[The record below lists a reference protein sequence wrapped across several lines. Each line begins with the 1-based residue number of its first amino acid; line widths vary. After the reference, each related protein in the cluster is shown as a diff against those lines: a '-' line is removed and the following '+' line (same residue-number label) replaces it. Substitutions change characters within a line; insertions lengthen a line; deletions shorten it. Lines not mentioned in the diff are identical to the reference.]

1 MTPINLFMLAAL
13 GASLPMTLLA
23 QCRPPASSHEA
34 RLLAFYEAPIAFSMA
49 VAPERLASGA
59 VRLGGEAIPVP
70 SPDPALQ
77 HPEYCYANTR
87 NNTKLAPVFGRPRIA
102 VGLPDGFAI
111 EASYLPDVRVGDAE
125 ASVVSG
131 ALSRTQRVPFTR
143 GLVTSMLRVDG
154 TTGRVR
160 GAITCP
166 RSSLQ
171 IKDVNVPCYGSEP
184 SQDTFTPNSLGAEGA
199 LGVDAW
205 ASRVGLYVGG
215 GVRWL
220 RPRFQAGFTDGFGN
234 VDRTTV
240 SVNLVRGAAFT
251 GITWRVR
258 GPFTLSAQLYAVPA
272 DVTTTRV
279 AAQLALP

>member
-1 MTPINLFMLAAL
+1 
-13 GASLPMTLLA
+13 
-23 QCRPPASSHEA
+23 
-34 RLLAFYEAPIAFSMA
+34 
-49 VAPERLASGA
+49 
-59 VRLGGEAIPVP
+59 
-70 SPDPALQ
+70 
-77 HPEYCYANTR
+77 
-87 NNTKLAPVFGRPRIA
+87 
-102 VGLPDGFAI
+102 
-111 EASYLPDVRVGDAE
+111 
-125 ASVVSG
+125 
-131 ALSRTQRVPFTR
+131 
-143 GLVTSMLRVDG
+143 VTSMLRVDG

-171 IKDVNVPCYGSEP
+171 ITDVNVACYGNEP
-184 SQDTFTPNSLGAEGA
+184 SRDTFAPNSLGAEGA

-205 ASRVGLYVGG
+205 ADRVGVYVGG

-220 RPRFQAGFTDGFGN
+220 QPRFQAGFTDGFGN

-251 GITWRVR
+251 GITWHVR
-258 GPFTLSAQLYAVPA
+258 GPFTVSAQLYAVPA